1 VVTGI
6 VAGGLAVVT
15 GIVADRTCCSNIEAV
30 VAVAAVVDVGNS
42 GSWDR
47 AGVNVIKNVS
57 VTEGV
62 TK

>member
-15 GIVADRTCCSNIEAV
+15 GIVVDRTCCSNIEAV
-30 VAVAAVVDVGNS
+30 VAVAAVAAVVDVGNS

-47 AGVNVIKNVS
+47 AGVNVIKKFLSN
-57 VTEGV
+57 
-62 TK
+62 